1 MTEPELH
8 RALAEAIE
16 ETLEKMFFI
25 PYLEEPGDAASPQEE
40 FAARLEFAGDPPG
53 RLTLR
58 IAAPLACSI
67 AADFLGEDQLS
78 SSERRVQEVI
88 CELANMICGSVL
100 SRVENATDFRLGAPR
115 LIPCAGIS
123 RTPGAIAHAVET
135 SGGSIEAVL
144 EMENLVCP
152 ASEKPAS

>member
-1 MTEPELH
+1 MTEAELH

-25 PYLEEPGDAASPQEE
+25 PYLEEPGAGAAPQEE

-58 IAAPLACSI
+58 IAAPVACSI
-67 AADFLGEDQLS
+67 ATDFLGEDQLS

-115 LIPCAGIS
+115 PVPRAESS
-123 RTPGAIAHAVET
+123 RPPGAVAHAVQT
-135 SGGSIEAVL
+135 GGGSIEAVL
-144 EMENLVCP
+144 EMEDLVCP
-152 ASEKPAS
+152 ASAKPAS